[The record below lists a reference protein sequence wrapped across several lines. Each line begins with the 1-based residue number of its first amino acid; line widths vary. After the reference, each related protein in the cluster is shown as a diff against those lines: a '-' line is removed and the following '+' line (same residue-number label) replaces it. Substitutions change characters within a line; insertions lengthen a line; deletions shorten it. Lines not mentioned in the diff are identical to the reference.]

1 MTAAVSFASS
11 LVGLSFTRRGRYRS
25 DVGGGVLRGLAA
37 ASWASRR
44 PHFWSSRDEEKTALP
59 ASAALELFPAPSSS
73 GAKRR
78 RRLLVIPNATPPR
91 IDDSDLLVGDVTV
104 LWLFSLFQKTSSV
117 VMSSSFPGWLAPV
130 TVDPDSLA
138 SFLSE
143 SAWLIS
149 TWAVVGTAL
158 GGYELNDELG
168 KEEGEM
174 REAVKGTWH
183 LWGCWGVWD
192 AGRRELDSGVEYLS
206 LEERAIEQNQIFTL

>member
-11 LVGLSFTRRGRYRS
+11 FAGVSFTLRERHRS
-25 DVGGGVLRGLAA
+25 DVRGGVLRVLAA
-37 ASWASRR
+37 ASQASPR
-44 PHFWSSRDEEKTALP
+44 PHLWSSRDAEKTALS
-59 ASAALELFPAPSSS
+59 ASAALELVPSPSSS
-73 GAKRR
+73 GPKRR
-78 RRLLVIPNATPPR
+78 RRQRLLVVPNATPPR

-117 VMSSSFPGWLAPV
+117 VMSASFPGWLAPV

-183 LWGCWGVWD
+183 L
-192 AGRRELDSGVEYLS
+192 
-206 LEERAIEQNQIFTL
+206 